1 MKAKTQKNIGLVSAG
16 IMFIVGIYQLLF
28 RSHQF
33 IELLGLLETT
43 ILSGIY
49 VFALSKKKL
58 RVAEV
63 VYRTWWVIGV
73 ILLGIVFLGL
83 LVSGKWA
90 ESFTA
95 FLTVIII
102 LLSLGLPFVL
112 IMFLWWTGLKGLR
125 RISET
130 ESKPKDEQKQ

>member
-28 RSHQF
+28 WSHQI

-43 ILSGIY
+43 VLSGIY
-49 VFALSKKKL
+49 VFALSRKKL
-58 RVAEV
+58 GVAEV
-63 VYRTWWVIGV
+63 VYRTWWIIGV
-73 ILLGIVFLGL
+73 ILLGVVFLGL

-95 FLTVIII
+95 FLTVVII
-102 LLSLGLPFVL
+102 LLSLGLPFML
-112 IMFLWWTGLKGLR
+112 IMFLWWTGIKGLR
-125 RISET
+125 RIIET
-130 ESKPKDEQKQ
+130 ANKTKTEQKQ